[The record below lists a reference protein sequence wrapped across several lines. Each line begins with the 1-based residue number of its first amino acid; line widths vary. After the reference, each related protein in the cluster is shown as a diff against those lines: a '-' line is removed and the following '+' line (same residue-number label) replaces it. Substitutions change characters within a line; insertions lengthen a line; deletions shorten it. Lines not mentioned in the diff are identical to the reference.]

1 MPDIYEVIHGI
12 CAAFPEVTEEAHGR
26 HREYRVRGKSFANLT
41 VNHHGDERLALLL
54 SASQE
59 TQQMYVESAPKV
71 FFVPPYVGHRGWY
84 GVDLASDIRWQ
95 RVGEL
100 ARDAY
105 TRTAPVSLAKQA
117 VVPADIPAPDSVDV
131 RDIDPLFSPASQAAL
146 ERLRQICLAFPEVSE
161 GQSFGAPTFKAGKKT
176 FVEFNTYSGGPAAL
190 FRVGAE
196 RQVAL
201 TADPRF
207 DLPPYMGPKGWIR
220 LSLDERFDDAEIR
233 ALADE
238 SYRHFAL
245 KRMLKALDGQ

>member
-1 MPDIYEVIHGI
+1 M
-12 CAAFPEVTEEAHGR
+12 TLKR
-26 HREYRVRGKSFANLT
+26 KL
-41 VNHHGDERLALLL
+41 LALALGCGLL
-54 SASQE
+54 LVADQVFLYAALADGSFLGRRI
-59 TQQMYVESAPKV
+59 AP
-71 FFVPPYVGHRGWY
+71 FSP
-84 GVDLASDIRWQ
+84 
-95 RVGEL
+95 
-100 ARDAY
+100 
-105 TRTAPVSLAKQA
+105 
-117 VVPADIPAPDSVDV
+117 
-131 RDIDPLFSPASQAAL
+131 PLFHAQQERSL